1 MAPPRA
7 AAAAGGR
14 GARHKRPPRRL
25 EAGLSP
31 RPSRNRRSQGPVPR
45 RRRGRPGASPG
56 ALVAQPGA
64 APSTIEVISF
74 CPTEVVESTPADA
87 AGALAAAVPGRL
99 ALVLVTGVEDHAL
112 LAAFGEQFGLHR
124 LAVEDVAHTHQRPKF
139 DEYQDQDFIVMR
151 APDADGRTTQQV
163 CLFVAPGRVI
173 CFLERP
179 LPALDAVRER
189 IRQRRPRLM
198 EGGADYLAYAVIDL
212 VVDLHFPVV
221 EDYERRI
228 DEQEDAIFAD
238 PRGVDV
244 AVIHELKRDLAAWH
258 RMSWQMRDVIVRM
271 LGEEIPT
278 LSQSTRLHL
287 RDCLDHARQ
296 VVDLTEAVRDRAAG
310 LLDLYLSVMSNR
322 MNEIMRV
329 LTVIA
334 TIFMPLSFIA
344 GVYGMNFDR
353 AASRWSM
360 PELGWAW
367 GYPFSLGLMAATAA
381 GLLYYFRR
389 QGWFGGRGSANRVEH
404 PGPGGGSGP
413 GGGGN

>member
-1 MAPPRA
+1 M
-7 AAAAGGR
+7 
-14 GARHKRPPRRL
+14 
-25 EAGLSP
+25 SP
-31 RPSRNRRSQGPVPR
+31 RHHRSRRTGGPAPR
-45 RRRGRPGASPG
+45 RRRGRPGAPPG
-56 ALVAQPGA
+56 TLAPRADA
-64 APSTIEVISF
+64 APSTIEVIAF
-74 CPTEVVESTPADA
+74 GPDGVFETAPADTAAAGADA
-87 AGALAAAVPGRL
+87 ARGRL
-99 ALVLVTGVEDHAL
+99 ALVVVTGVEDHAT
-112 LAAFGEQFGLHR
+112 LASFGEQFGLHR
-124 LAVEDVAHTHQRPKF
+124 LAIEDVAHTHQRPKF
-139 DEYQDQDFIVMR
+139 DEYEDLDFIVLR
-151 APDADGRTTQQV
+151 VPDADGRATGQM
-163 CLFVAPGRVI
+163 CLFVAPGRVL

-221 EDYERRI
+221 EEHERRV

-238 PRGVDV
+238 PRQVDV

-258 RMSWQMRDVIVRM
+258 RLAWQTRDVIVRM

-278 LSQSTRLHL
+278 LGQNTRLHL

-296 VVDLTEAVRDRAAG
+296 LVDLTEAARDRAAG

-329 LTVIA
+329 LTIIA

-353 AASRWSM
+353 AVSRWNM

-367 GYPFSLGLMAATAA
+367 GYAFAVGLMAATTA

-389 QGWFGGRGSANRVEH
+389 QGWFGGRGRAASPQEGGPRVEQRTD
-404 PGPGGGSGP
+404 
-413 GGGGN
+413 

>member
-1 MAPPRA
+1 M
-7 AAAAGGR
+7 
-14 GARHKRPPRRL
+14 
-25 EAGLSP
+25 SP
-31 RPSRNRRSQGPVPR
+31 RNPRNRRSGGPAPR
-45 RRRGRPGASPG
+45 RRRGRPGTPPG
-56 ALVAQPGA
+56 TLTPRADA
-64 APSTIEVISF
+64 ARSTIEVISF
-74 CPTEVVESTPADA
+74 GPDEVLETTPADA
-87 AGALAAAVPGRL
+87 SAARADAVPGRL
-99 ALVLVTGVEDHAL
+99 ALVVVTGVEDHDL
-112 LAAFGEQFGLHR
+112 LAAFGEQFDLHR

-139 DEYQDQDFIVMR
+139 DEYEDQDFVVLR
-151 APDADGRTTQQV
+151 VPDTDGRATHQM
-163 CLFVAPGRVI
+163 CLFVAPGRVL

-179 LPALDAVRER
+179 LPALEAIRER
-189 IRQRRPRLM
+189 IRQRRPRLL
-198 EGGADYLAYAVIDL
+198 EGGADYLAYAIIDL

-221 EDYERRI
+221 EEHERRV

-238 PRGVDV
+238 PRQVDV
-244 AVIHELKRDLAAWH
+244 AVIHDLKRDLAAWH
-258 RMSWQMRDVIVRM
+258 RLAWQTRDVIVRM

-278 LSQSTRLHL
+278 LSQTTRLHL

-296 VVDLTEAVRDRAAG
+296 LVDLTEAARDRAAG

-329 LTVIA
+329 LTFIA

-353 AASRWSM
+353 TASRWSM

-389 QGWFGGRGSANRVEH
+389 QGWFGGRGKANQGEPPR
-404 PGPGGGSGP
+404 PRGGSGHESP
-413 GGGGN
+413 GA

>member
-1 MAPPRA
+1 M
-7 AAAAGGR
+7 
-14 GARHKRPPRRL
+14 
-25 EAGLSP
+25 SP
-31 RPSRNRRSQGPVPR
+31 RTSRRSRTGGPAPR
-45 RRRGRPGASPG
+45 RRRGRPGTPPG
-56 ALVAQPGA
+56 TLVPRADA
-64 APSTIEVISF
+64 APSAIEVISF
-74 CPTEVVESTPADA
+74 NADEVVESAPADA
-87 AGALAAAVPGRL
+87 AAALAAAVPGRL
-99 ALVLVTGVEDHAL
+99 ALVVVTGVEDHAL
-112 LAAFGEQFGLHR
+112 LAAFGDLFGLHR
-124 LAVEDVAHTHQRPKF
+124 LAVEDVANTHQRPKF
-139 DEYQDQDFIVMR
+139 DEYADQDLVVLR
-151 APDADGRTTQQV
+151 VPEADGRTTQQI
-163 CLFVAPGRVI
+163 CLFVAPGRVL

-189 IRQRRPRLM
+189 IRQRRPRLV
-198 EGGADYLAYAVIDL
+198 EGGADYLAYAVVDL

-238 PRGVDV
+238 PRQVDV

-258 RMSWQMRDVIVRM
+258 RLAWQTRDVIVRM

-278 LSQSTRLHL
+278 LSQTTRLHL

-296 VVDLTEAVRDRAAG
+296 VVDLTEAVRERAAG

-353 AASRWSM
+353 AASRWNM

-367 GYPFSLGLMAATAA
+367 GYPFSMGLMAATAA

-389 QGWFGGRGSANRVEH
+389 QGWFGGRGRADQVEQ
-404 PGPGGGSGP
+404 PGAGGSSRA
-413 GGGGN
+413 GGGG